1 MARVYDILPAGEKQ
15 AARVVTA
22 ERGRGRHARPV
33 RAGAGLP
40 RSHVLSADRSYAD
53 WWPHHE
59 PTGTVIFVGYTRQAL
74 EPYCDAMGP
83 IAILGNDRNIR
94 NEAFESTI
102 SVCNVMKVTSSALGG
117 PVPVELSR
125 EYDDPSDSA
134 VAWRAMTARG
144 ILSYGA
150 YLPYRRLDRAEIR
163 AVAGTGGGKGTRTV
177 ASYDED
183 STTLGVAACQA
194 LAAAPGGVRP
204 GALWFATVS
213 PAYLDKTNATA
224 IHAALRLPDD
234 AAVFDAVGAVRS
246 ALGALR
252 AGLAGPGP
260 ALVVAADIRT
270 GRPGSPDEA
279 EGGDAGAALLVGSD
293 ADGPLVAEVLGT
305 ASATEEFLDRWRVP
319 GESHS
324 RRWEER
330 FGEGR
335 YAALGARAWDDGL
348 KAAGVLPEQV
358 DRVVIAAAHGRPPPR
373 WPAAW
378 GWAIAWCPASMPP
391 WASPAQPI
399 PVCCWPTRSTAPQRA
414 KSSCWWCWPTG
425 PTSWC
430 CGRPMPW
437 PRPARPSAWPTRWRR
452 APRCPT
458 ARRWP
463 GGAAP
468 AGRAAAPARAGL
480 ALGVRRARSAA
491 WKFGLVGTDERPLA
505 DIRGTIVTY
514 TVDRLAYSPSPPV
527 VFAVVDFDG
536 GGRLPVELTDV
547 DAADV
552 AIGGRVEMTFRRL
565 FTADGIHNYFWKA
578 RPVREGLREGSA

>member
-1 MARVYDILPAGEKQ
+1 
-15 AARVVTA
+15 
-22 ERGRGRHARPV
+22 
-33 RAGAGLP
+33 
-40 RSHVLSADRSYAD
+40 
-53 WWPHHE
+53 
-59 PTGTVIFVGYTRQAL
+59 
-74 EPYCDAMGP
+74 
-83 IAILGNDRNIR
+83 
-94 NEAFESTI
+94 
-102 SVCNVMKVTSSALGG
+102 
-117 PVPVELSR
+117 
-125 EYDDPSDSA
+125 
-134 VAWRAMTARG
+134 MTARG

-183 STTLGVAACQA
+183 STTLGVAAARQA
-194 LAAAPGGVRP
+194 LAAAPAGVRP

-234 AAVFDAVGAVRS
+234 TAAFDAVGAVRS

-358 DRVVIAAAHGRPPPR
+358 DRVVIAAAHGRAATTLARGLGVGDRVSPGLDATVGFTGAAHPGLLLADSLDRAAAGEVVVLVVLADGADVVVLRTTDALASSRPAVSVADQVAAGALLPYGKALAWRGYLPVEPPR
-373 WPAAW
+373 
-378 GWAIAWCPASMPP
+378 
-391 WASPAQPI
+391 
-399 PVCCWPTRSTAPQRA
+399 
-414 KSSCWWCWPTG
+414 
-425 PTSWC
+425 
-430 CGRPMPW
+430 RPE
-437 PRPARPSAWPTRWRR
+437 PARPSAS
-452 APRCPT
+452 
-458 ARRWP
+458 
-463 GGAAP
+463 AA
-468 AGRAAAPARAGL
+468 
-480 ALGVRRARSAA
+480 ARSAS

-552 AIGGRVEMTFRRL
+552 AIGDRVEMTFRRL

>member
-1 MARVYDILPAGEKQ
+1 
-15 AARVVTA
+15 
-22 ERGRGRHARPV
+22 
-33 RAGAGLP
+33 
-40 RSHVLSADRSYAD
+40 
-53 WWPHHE
+53 
-59 PTGTVIFVGYTRQAL
+59 
-74 EPYCDAMGP
+74 
-83 IAILGNDRNIR
+83 
-94 NEAFESTI
+94 
-102 SVCNVMKVTSSALGG
+102 
-117 PVPVELSR
+117 
-125 EYDDPSDSA
+125 
-134 VAWRAMTARG
+134 MTARG

-183 STTLGVAACQA
+183 STTLGVAARQA
-194 LAAAPGGVRP
+194 LAAAPWACGR
-204 GALWFATVS
+204 ALWFATVS

-234 AAVFDAVGAVRS
+234 AAAFDAVGAVRS

-260 ALVVAADIRT
+260 RWWWRPTSAPGGR
-270 GRPGSPDEA
+270 GRPTRERRRGGGAAGGLGCRRAAGSRGPWHCECHR
-279 EGGDAGAALLVGSD
+279 GVPRPLAGAGREPLPPLGGALRRGSLRRARRPGVG
-293 ADGPLVAEVLGT
+293 
-305 ASATEEFLDRWRVP
+305 
-319 GESHS
+319 
-324 RRWEER
+324 RRPQ
-330 FGEGR
+330 GR
-335 YAALGARAWDDGL
+335 GRPARAGRSGRHRRRPRTAATTLARGL
-348 KAAGVLPEQV
+348 GVG
-358 DRVVIAAAHGRPPPR
+358 DRVVPGLDATVGFTGAAH
-373 WPAAW
+373 
-378 GWAIAWCPASMPP
+378 
-391 WASPAQPI
+391 

-463 GGAAP
+463 GGATCRSSRR
-468 AGRAAAPARAGL
+468 AGRAGRPSASA
-480 ALGVRRARSAA
+480 ARSAA

>member
-1 MARVYDILPAGEKQ
+1 
-15 AARVVTA
+15 
-22 ERGRGRHARPV
+22 
-33 RAGAGLP
+33 
-40 RSHVLSADRSYAD
+40 
-53 WWPHHE
+53 
-59 PTGTVIFVGYTRQAL
+59 
-74 EPYCDAMGP
+74 
-83 IAILGNDRNIR
+83 
-94 NEAFESTI
+94 
-102 SVCNVMKVTSSALGG
+102 
-117 PVPVELSR
+117 
-125 EYDDPSDSA
+125 
-134 VAWRAMTARG
+134 MTARG

-183 STTLGVAACQA
+183 STTLGVAAARRA
-194 LAAAPGGVRP
+194 LRAAPGVTP
-204 GALWFATVS
+204 ASLWFATVS

-234 AAVFDAVGAVRS
+234 APAFDAAGAVRS
-246 ALGALR
+246 AMGALR

-279 EGGDAGAALLVGSD
+279 EGGDAGAALAVGSD

-305 ASATEEFLDRWRVP
+305 AGATEEFLDRWRVP

-335 YAALGARAWDDGL
+335 YASLGARAWDDGL

-358 DRVVIAAAHGRPPPR
+358 DRVVIAASHGRAATTLARTLGVGDRLAPGLDATVGFTGAAHPALALAGALDEAGAGEVVALVVLADGADVVVLRTTEALAASRPAVTLADQLAAGAPLPYGKALAWRGYLPVEPPR
-373 WPAAW
+373 
-378 GWAIAWCPASMPP
+378 
-391 WASPAQPI
+391 
-399 PVCCWPTRSTAPQRA
+399 
-414 KSSCWWCWPTG
+414 
-425 PTSWC
+425 
-430 CGRPMPW
+430 RPE
-437 PRPARPSAWPTRWRR
+437 PARPSAS
-452 APRCPT
+452 A
-458 ARRWP
+458 
-463 GGAAP
+463 
-468 AGRAAAPARAGL
+468 AGRSAG
-480 ALGVRRARSAA
+480 
-491 WKFGLVGTDERPLA
+491 WKFGLVGADDRALA
-505 DIRGTIVTY
+505 DVRGTIATY

-547 DAADV
+547 DAGDV

-578 RPVREGLREGSA
+578 RPVREGST